1 MRNTPSFE
9 CSVLKGLKRTALPTG
24 NRRAVA
30 AVEQNNNSENREN
43 ARTEIKRG
51 HLCFDLLCYIR
62 VAYKILILKHQT
74 SRPSPSTFLC
84 TIMPWKS
91 QFVALFSDSQK
102 DMLAGGV
109 SGCVAK
115 TFTAPLS
122 RLTALSQVQSIE
134 SGFSLRSVIT
144 SVGKIL
150 REEGLWSLW
159 KGNFS
164 SIIHR
169 FPYSSINF
177 ASYSMS
183 RNALVEGTFYLL
195 PVPSYYV
202 VRISFGGNTTAAPG
216 LWCLRWYYVMRA
228 LLSSRSRAHAAHCRS
243 HQLLPGHVSRG
254 GEGS

>member
-1 MRNTPSFE
+1 
-9 CSVLKGLKRTALPTG
+9 
-24 NRRAVA
+24 
-30 AVEQNNNSENREN
+30 
-43 ARTEIKRG
+43 
-51 HLCFDLLCYIR
+51 
-62 VAYKILILKHQT
+62 
-74 SRPSPSTFLC
+74 
-84 TIMPWKS
+84 MPWKS

-102 DMLAGGV
+102 DMLAGGI

-134 SGFSLRSVIT
+134 SGFSLRSVIA

-183 RNALVEGTFYLL
+183 RNALVEGIRIYLF
-195 PVPSYYV
+195 VCDDVGHDRFS
-202 VRISFGGNTTAAPG
+202 SGGNTIAAFG
-216 LWCLRWYYVMRA
+216 LWRLCWHHVMRA
-228 LLSSRSRAHAAHCRS
+228 LL
-243 HQLLPGHVSRG
+243 PP
-254 GEGS
+254 